1 MAVSD
6 LQSSLHLD
14 PIRVQY
20 FDATRQAHSIHQLIH
35 QVPHYTFSHL
45 IRFKD
50 ISLYLLFP
58 RLYRDVQQSSQLLDQ
73 DFQ

>member
-6 LQSSLHLD
+6 LQSSLYLD

-20 FDATRQAHSIHQLIH
+20 FDATGQAHSIRRLIH
-35 QVPHYTFSHL
+35 QVPHYTFGRL
-45 IRFKD
+45 IGFED

-58 RLYRDVQQSSQLLDQ
+58 
-73 DFQ
+73 